1 MSTSSKVSECSASS
15 KEVAENYTVIRSLGA
30 GKFGTVK
37 EVQKNGSKKRFAWKH
52 IDTERDSLCEDE
64 VRLLQRFNGHEHIVC
79 LHEVY
84 SEQGVLDIML
94 ELCTSGTLYDF
105 IKKNFEACAG
115 RTAMYCPP
123 DQFQIANC
131 LQHLLTALDFLH
143 ENKVAHRDVK
153 PENVLLSGQNKW
165 KLADFNL
172 ACDFDPKHPMTE
184 YAGTNPYLAPEVQQR
199 RYTEK
204 CDIYSMGVVFIAMV
218 FGEKYLHP
226 EMEEQSDA
234 SVKAQDLL
242 SEKRWKRGPVSG
254 ARALAL
260 QMLSGEATRCTA
272 KEALQDPWM
281 VRFQKGMNGCCVV
294 C

>member
-1 MSTSSKVSECSASS
+1 MPTSSEISECSVSS
-15 KEVAENYTVIRSLGA
+15 KEIAENYTVIRSLGA

-52 IDTERDSLCEDE
+52 MDTEKDPTCEDE

-94 ELCTSGTLYDF
+94 ELCTFGTLHDF
-105 IKKNFEACAG
+105 IKKHFEAFAG
-115 RTAMYCPP
+115 KSIYCPP
-123 DQFQIANC
+123 QQFEIVNC

-143 ENKVAHRDVK
+143 ENQVAHRDVK

-172 ACDFDPKHPMTE
+172 ACDFDPKKPMKQ
-184 YAGTNPYLAPEVQQR
+184 YAGTRPYIAPEVQQR

-204 CDIYSMGVVFIAMV
+204 CDIYSMGVLLIGMC
-218 FGEKYLHP
+218 FGEKYVHP
-226 EMEEQSDA
+226 EQMEVK
-234 SVKAQDLL
+234 VKAQDLL
-242 SEKRWKRGPVSG
+242 SEKLWKRGPIPG
-254 ARALAL
+254 AHALAQ
-260 QMLSGEATRCTA
+260 QMLSGEATRCSA
-272 KEALQDPWM
+272 KEALQNPWM
-281 VRFQKGMNGCCVV
+281 VRCQKGMDGCCVV

>member
-52 IDTERDSLCEDE
+52 IDTDKDPLCEDE

-153 PENVLLSGQNKW
+153 PENVLLSGQNK
-165 KLADFNL
+165 
-172 ACDFDPKHPMTE
+172 
-184 YAGTNPYLAPEVQQR
+184 
-199 RYTEK
+199 
-204 CDIYSMGVVFIAMV
+204 
-218 FGEKYLHP
+218 
-226 EMEEQSDA
+226 
-234 SVKAQDLL
+234 
-242 SEKRWKRGPVSG
+242 
-254 ARALAL
+254 
-260 QMLSGEATRCTA
+260 
-272 KEALQDPWM
+272 
-281 VRFQKGMNGCCVV
+281 
-294 C
+294 